1 MEGAEAA
8 APVEDR
14 RSALGLASRHALDA
28 ARVDKRGRKALHR
41 FAASCDAAPEHLKR
55 VVDAHPEACGE
66 ADGDGMYPLHHY
78 CKSLSGQ
85 YDDDDDDFER
95 HLGMLD
101 TPSKPR
107 AQHPP
112 ENNRRR
118 DRPGDPVFFR
128 DATSLEDV
136 RKEYRAALLRYHP
149 DKNLNGDVEE
159 NCRQMQRLQDAYQ
172 RTLRKFHKKQPI
184 EEALACGDVEKVLA
198 SLSEPDAVDGEGS
211 TILHR
216 VCGSCARRC
225 SPAQLAA
232 VVCAYPE
239 ALTRQN
245 DLGDTPLCTN
255 CVAGSAGTRRI
266 STRWSACCWA
276 AGGRS
281 AASVTLTTWPT

>member
-1 MEGAEAA
+1 MEDA

-107 AQHPP
+107 A
-112 ENNRRR
+112 RR
-118 DRPGDPVFFR
+118 G
-128 DATSLEDV
+128 
-136 RKEYRAALLRYHP
+136 
-149 DKNLNGDVEE
+149 
-159 NCRQMQRLQDAYQ
+159 
-172 RTLRKFHKKQPI
+172 
-184 EEALACGDVEKVLA
+184 
-198 SLSEPDAVDGEGS
+198 
-211 TILHR
+211 
-216 VCGSCARRC
+216 ARRQAGPQS
-225 SPAQLAA
+225 SPSLCG
-232 VVCAYPE
+232 VV
-239 ALTRQN
+239 
-245 DLGDTPLCTN
+245 
-255 CVAGSAGTRRI
+255 
-266 STRWSACCWA
+266 
-276 AGGRS
+276 
-281 AASVTLTTWPT
+281 

>member
-1 MEGAEAA
+1 MEDA
-8 APVEDR
+8 APAEDR

-112 ENNRRR
+112 ENNRPAYAR
-118 DRPGDPVFFR
+118 RPGLLQGR
-128 DATSLEDV
+128 DQSGRRPQGIPGRFV
-136 RKEYRAALLRYHP
+136 
-149 DKNLNGDVEE
+149 
-159 NCRQMQRLQDAYQ
+159 
-172 RTLRKFHKKQPI
+172 
-184 EEALACGDVEKVLA
+184 
-198 SLSEPDAVDGEGS
+198 
-211 TILHR
+211 TIPPR
-216 VCGSCARRC
+216 
-225 SPAQLAA
+225 
-232 VVCAYPE
+232 
-239 ALTRQN
+239 
-245 DLGDTPLCTN
+245 
-255 CVAGSAGTRRI
+255 
-266 STRWSACCWA
+266 
-276 AGGRS
+276 
-281 AASVTLTTWPT
+281 